1 MLNLSKIIGLPIQP
15 LLTPLMNVRPC
26 LSLFT
31 AALLTLSGTSC
42 STWKKHFG
50 NESGG
55 GEYTS
60 ASTDGSGYNP
70 YPGSS
75 GTPNYQTYSS
85 APAPQQ
91 QQYPQYQT
99 YTPSPQQQQSYAPQP
114 DYTPSPDYS
123 EPEPTP
129 KKSTPKKKSSSSSGG
144 GSSYT
149 VKQGDTLYRIA
160 LNKGTT
166 VSKLK
171 SKNGLTSD
179 MIRPGQTL
187 KIP

>member
-1 MLNLSKIIGLPIQP
+1 MNV
-15 LLTPLMNVRPC
+15 NVRPC
-26 LSLFT
+26 LSLLT
-31 AALLTLSGTSC
+31 AAVLTLSGTSC
-42 STWKKHFG
+42 ATWKKHFG
-50 NESGG
+50 NDSGQEYAAA
-55 GEYTS
+55 GE
-60 ASTDGSGYNP
+60 GGYNP
-70 YPGSS
+70 YASSS
-75 GTPNYQTYSS
+75 GTPSYQTYSS

-99 YTPSPQQQQSYAPQP
+99 YTPAPQQQQDYAPQP

-123 EPEPTP
+123 EPAPTP
-129 KKSTPKKKSSSSSGG
+129 SSSRKKSSGGGGG

-179 MIRPGQTL
+179 MIRPGQVL

>member
-1 MLNLSKIIGLPIQP
+1 MLNLSKIIGPLIQP
-15 LLTPLMNVRPC
+15 LPPLLMNVRPC
-26 LSLFT
+26 LSLLT
-31 AALLTLSGTSC
+31 AAMLALSGTSC

-55 GEYTS
+55 EYTAAS
-60 ASTDGSGYNP
+60 AESGGYNP

-75 GTPNYQTYSS
+75 GTPSYQTYNS
-85 APAPQQ
+85 APAQ

-99 YTPSPQQQQSYAPQP
+99 YTPPQQQQQSYAPQP

-123 EPEPTP
+123 EPAPTP
-129 KKSTPKKKSSSSSGG
+129 SKKKKSSSSGG
-144 GSSYT
+144 GGSYT

-179 MIRPGQTL
+179 LIRPGQVLT
-187 KIP
+187 IP

>member
-1 MLNLSKIIGLPIQP
+1 
-15 LLTPLMNVRPC
+15 MNARPC
-26 LSLFT
+26 LSLLT
-31 AALLTLSGTSC
+31 AAVLTLTGTSC

-50 NESGG
+50 NEAGG

-60 ASTDGSGYNP
+60 ADAGGGYNP

-75 GTPNYQTYSS
+75 GTPSYQTYSS
-85 APAPQQ
+85 APAQQQ

-99 YTPSPQQQQSYAPQP
+99 YTPPQQQQGYAPQP

-123 EPEPTP
+123 EPAPTP
-129 KKSTPKKKSSSSSGG
+129 SKKKKSSSSGG
-144 GSSYT
+144 GGGSYT

-171 SKNGLTSD
+171 SRNGLTSD
-179 MIRPGQTL
+179 LIRPGQVLT
-187 KIP
+187 IP

>member
-1 MLNLSKIIGLPIQP
+1 
-15 LLTPLMNVRPC
+15 MNVRPC
-26 LSLFT
+26 LSLLT
-31 AALLTLSGTSC
+31 AAVLSLSSTSC

-50 NESGG
+50 NESGAG

-60 ASTDGSGYNP
+60 ADASGGYNP

-75 GTPNYQTYSS
+75 GTPQYQTYSS
-85 APAPQQ
+85 APAGQQ
-91 QQYPQYQT
+91 PYQQYQT

-123 EPEPTP
+123 EPASTPAP
-129 KKSTPKKKSSSSSGG
+129 KKSTTTKKKSSSGG
-144 GSSYT
+144 GGGGGSYT

>member
-1 MLNLSKIIGLPIQP
+1 MLNLSKIIRVPIQP
-15 LLTPLMNVRPC
+15 LSPPLMNVRPC
-26 LSLFT
+26 LSLLT

-55 GEYTS
+55 EYTS
-60 ASTDGSGYNP
+60 ASADGSGYNP

-75 GTPNYQTYSS
+75 GTPQYQTYSS
-85 APAPQQ
+85 TPAQQ
-91 QQYPQYQT
+91 PQYQT
-99 YTPSPQQQQSYAPQP
+99 YTPSPQQQQNYAPQP

-123 EPEPTP
+123 EPAASTTAP
-129 KKSTPKKKSSSSSGG
+129 KKSTTTAKKKSSGG
-144 GSSYT
+144 GSSGGSYT

-160 LNKGTT
+160 LNKKTT

-171 SKNGLTSD
+171 STNGLTSD
-179 MIRPGQTL
+179 VIRPGQTL